1 MIFVNV
7 LVLLQKLKMPIEI
20 ATKKAKGEIEMH
32 PVTAEA
38 KISKYSINSKPHK
51 LIWASYSLNRFVL
64 FLQ

>member
-38 KISKYSINSKPHK
+38 KIRKYSINSKPHK
-51 LIWASYSLNRFVL
+51 LICASYSSNRFVL